1 MQQKYDLYE
10 TKNTRTGEIVANS
23 FVKND
28 GSEEFKTNVTKKLTY
43 GQINYLNK
51 SDELKSMNAEL
62 GGFIN
67 MCYVSNKLLF
77 NELNIDRA
85 NISRLIYLATYID
98 YNNRQEN
105 VLIKYTKHRTI
116 ETMTKNDIKDIL
128 KLSDRAFAN
137 FMKDMKNNNL
147 IYEVFNKIY
156 ISREYFS
163 KGKCNF
169 KSGEYTRI
177 YIYPTRSLY
186 MSCTS
191 RQHKQLSYIYQ
202 LIPFM
207 NKELNIICKNPNET
221 DISKLEKLTLKDICE
236 LLGLSTEQSVMRRLR
251 DDLLKFYIKINGKKY
266 FFLSYARVL
275 NGYGLK
281 DYFIINPNVC
291 WSGNNMDN
299 LKDTLSLCYF
309 K

>member
-10 TKNTRTGEIVANS
+10 TTNTRTGEIVAQNL
-23 FVKND
+23 VKSD
-28 GSEEFKTNVTKKLTY
+28 GSEEFRSDVKRKLSY

-51 SDELKSMNAEL
+51 SDELKCMNSDL
-62 GGFIN
+62 GGFVN

-85 NISRLIYLATYID
+85 NIARLIYLATYID

-105 VLIKYTKHRTI
+105 VLIKYTRHKTI
-116 ETMTKNDIKDIL
+116 KTMTKKDIKEVL
-128 KLSDRAFAN
+128 KLSDRALDK
-137 FMKDMKNNNL
+137 FMKDMKDNGL
-147 IYEVFNKIY
+147 IYEAFDKFY
-156 ISREYFS
+156 ISGEHFS

-169 KSGEYTRI
+169 KKDYTRI

-186 MSCTS
+186 MNCTS

-207 NKELNIICKNPNET
+207 NKELNIICKNPKES
-221 DISKLEKLTLKDICE
+221 DISKIEKLTLQDICK
-236 LLGLSTEQSVMRRLR
+236 LLGVSTEQSVMRKFR
-251 DDLLKFYIKINGKKY
+251 DKLLEFYIKVDGKKY
-266 FFLSYARVL
+266 FFLSYVRAL

-291 WSGNNMDN
+291 WSGNNMN
-299 LKDTLSLCYF
+299 HLKEVLNLCYF